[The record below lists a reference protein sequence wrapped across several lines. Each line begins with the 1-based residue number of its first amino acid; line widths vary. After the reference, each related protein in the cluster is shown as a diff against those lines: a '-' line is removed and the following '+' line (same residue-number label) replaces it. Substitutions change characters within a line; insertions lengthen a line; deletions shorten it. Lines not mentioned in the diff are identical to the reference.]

1 MVSGMIGHH
10 GANPVAR
17 LDARFGKGAVGLGHA
32 RIELAPG
39 HGRLDLVFTPEN
51 QGGAIIVPAQEVF
64 GIVQPGIG
72 EKAASRHLVPID
84 KDGFSTGFRHNAA
97 ELPQF

>member
-1 MVSGMIGHH
+1 MIGNH
-10 GANPVAR
+10 GADPVAR
-17 LDARFGKGAVGLGHA
+17 LDARFGKGAVGLGHT

-51 QGGAIIVPAQEVF
+51 QGGAIIVPAQKVL

-72 EKAASRHLVPID
+72 EKTASRHLVPID
-84 KDGFSTGFRHNAA
+84 KHGFSTGFRHDTAK
-97 ELPQF
+97 LPQF